1 MAQCPQLTGILL
13 GERQQYGFAPF
24 VRMVK
29 VIVKHTDIAKL
40 DELCHSVKRAVEGS
54 PDLQY
59 KELTGP
65 FVPQTDKIRGEWI
78 KCFYIKFAR
87 DSRLVKNKEILQ
99 GCISKIKGSHSI
111 ILDVDPL

>member
-1 MAQCPQLTGILL
+1 MSFTN
-13 GERQQYGFAPF
+13 
-24 VRMVK
+24 
-29 VIVKHTDIAKL
+29 KL
-40 DELCHSVKRAVEGS
+40 EELCQAVKRAVEGA

-65 FVPQTDKIRGEWI
+65 FSPQIDKIRGEWI

-87 DSRLVKNKEILQ
+87 DSRLVKNKEALKE
-99 GCISKIKGSHSI
+99 CISKIKGSQSI